1 MSILGSKRESLY
13 PDKLSVKKKKV
24 VQMLNTPSNKNTC
37 SQHWL
42 IPTKMWEESLKL
54 CGGLLRAFM
63 KKIRSIEYDLST
75 NGPS

>member
-1 MSILGSKRESLY
+1 
-13 PDKLSVKKKKV
+13 
-24 VQMLNTPSNKNTC
+24 MLNTPSNKNTC

-63 KKIRSIEYDLST
+63 KKIKSIGYDLST